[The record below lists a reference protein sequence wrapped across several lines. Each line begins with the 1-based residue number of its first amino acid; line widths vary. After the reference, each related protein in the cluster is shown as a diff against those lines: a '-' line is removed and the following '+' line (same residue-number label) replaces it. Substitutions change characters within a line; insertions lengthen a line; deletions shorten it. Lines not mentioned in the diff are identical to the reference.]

1 VLALPSSPR
10 AALTPARAGHDIS
23 HEPLDPSLPV
33 LSSAVLQPFRHL
45 LDRPT
50 PSSPSLSGSF
60 ELVDAPDTPEGRLL
74 PGQYAAPS
82 EPALSDAGSP
92 LARRAS
98 LAGSAAWSA
107 LGFEAPPEPLEL
119 SVDEEERLACEWGL
133 DEALSNAA
141 SDDGTGRRRASSAFL
156 EPGTA
161 GTGLARAHSLG
172 PAAVP
177 GMSGAAG
184 RLGSG
189 ARYDDELAD
198 DDDALEVLETRSM
211 PDALDHGRPLSFA
224 DSILDSVEQRLAAA
238 RSSAVPVVPAAAAD
252 AATSEGESN
261 APRIKIIE
269 RTPTQR
275 RRLGQ
280 RLRTQSLGPAAGM
293 SSLPSLAD
301 LSGDGVV
308 GDIETPSSAGRS
320 GLAVRDS
327 LFLGP
332 ASSGLSRQGSAASPR
347 MSTAMS
353 SSRGS
358 TDLDRASSF
367 RPDSRLSL
375 AIPPSRSDELAHP
388 DDHPSTSPTLSRAS
402 PGFTSRFDPL
412 VIAAQRAE
420 LAKERPAFVN
430 PDAGRPPQVVLL
442 PAPLAG
448 RPPSPPRREH
458 VEGPDC
464 PDLSGGDDGD
474 DDEPQEQL
482 EPEGDDDDEF
492 EDAPGLRKPLHPAGA
507 LYGRSLMDVM
517 AERRAQLKAQQRAF
531 VPGSD
536 GRRAMFEWQASA
548 PVPPSDAAA
557 AEPAQVDEVPLALVP
572 AGGRGR
578 GPQQRARGESPEKAR
593 GARTTIFGPDLLY
606 QRELARA
613 QELEAQER
621 VEREEVERRERDK
634 RERDE
639 RKKGRGKLV
648 KGAKRRSQMA
658 LDQVAVSAPPQEWV
672 PPVSV
677 LRQEEREWEHEQGEE
692 AVEELVEG
700 ASPSSRSFSCLDL
713 SLTSTSS
720 LPAAPTRRHAP
731 AAPLDRRNSLAPS
744 LSIPLGLGA
753 GLSSSASGGDWFAG
767 PADSTRARAAGSDDE
782 DEQNDAFRP
791 RPISSL
797 GGGGYLS
804 AGGEARRR
812 SAFGMSD
819 DEDDVESDDDEA
831 GSTRGTVRRPLHLL
845 ALAPPP
851 PGSSTDVRF
860 PQPADPAARPP
871 TTSLYASDTR
881 APLDDPHLP
890 FPGDPSSHGH
900 GSHTLP
906 DSDDDDQPLGT
917 RYSRQSLAHI
927 LPPVDLGANDDDSED
942 DKPLGARFSTIQPV
956 PDEDDVPLAIR
967 RMSLAPQQR
976 LDAPTARLHALDDD
990 GRTVSDESD
999 DRPLG
1004 LKAGAHL
1011 GGGGAPMPSYPQ
1023 QPFAPHSMPLAPGY
1037 PPVAPALPYTYSQFS
1052 LAAPTLPGF
1061 GVGVGVGA
1069 PDPQAQLALAQMQM
1083 QAAMQQQASDPI
1095 ERWRNEVSP

>member
-1 VLALPSSPR
+1 MQQGYPPSRPPAASLSAAPPTRDEAARAQLA
-10 AALTPARAGHDIS
+10 AALLSHDFS

-45 LDRPT
+45 LDRPA

-60 ELVDAPDTPEGRLL
+60 ELIDAPDAPENRVL

-82 EPALSDAGSP
+82 ELALSDHGSP

-107 LGFEAPPEPLEL
+107 HGFEAPPEPLEL
-119 SVDEEERLACEWGL
+119 SADEEERLASEWGL

-141 SDDGTGRRRASSAFL
+141 SDDGAGRRRGSSAFP
-156 EPGTA
+156 EPG
-161 GTGLARAHSLG
+161 
-172 PAAVP
+172 V
-177 GMSGAAG
+177 SGAGLSRAFSAG
-184 RLGSG
+184 AAASSSSG
-189 ARYDDELAD
+189 AVRRHGPGARHDEED
-198 DDDALEVLETRSM
+198 DDDALEILETRSM

-224 DSILDSVEQRLAAA
+224 ESILDGVEQRLAASTSGHV
-238 RSSAVPVVPAAAAD
+238 SSASPLVSVEDAD
-252 AATSEGESN
+252 AAASEGELG
-261 APRIKIIE
+261 APRIKILE

-301 LSGDGVV
+301 LSGDGSV
-308 GDIETPSSAGRS
+308 GDIETLSSAGRS

-347 MSTAMS
+347 MSVAMS

-358 TDLDRASSF
+358 TDLERASSF
-367 RPDSRLSL
+367 RPDSRLSV
-375 AIPPSRSDELAHP
+375 AILPSRSDELAHP

-430 PDAGRPPQVVLL
+430 PDAGKPPQVVLL

-448 RPPSPPRREH
+448 RPPSPPRRGRA
-458 VEGPDC
+458 EGPEPEGPSDGTVEEDEE
-464 PDLSGGDDGD
+464 PQQLEDDGD
-474 DDEPQEQL
+474 GE
-482 EPEGDDDDEF
+482 DEF

-548 PVPPSDAAA
+548 PAPPPDAAVVDEA
-557 AEPAQVDEVPLALVP
+557 PVDEVPLALMP

-578 GPQQRARGESPEKAR
+578 APPRESPEKAR

-613 QELEAQER
+613 KELEEQER

-658 LDQVAVSAPPQEWV
+658 LDQVAAPAQAQEWAPPV
-672 PPVSV
+672 AV
-677 LRQEEREWEHEQGEE
+677 LRQDEREWQPEQGEE
-692 AVEELVEG
+692 VVEELVEDQ
-700 ASPSSRSFSCLDL
+700 PRRS
-713 SLTSTSS
+713 
-720 LPAAPTRRHAP
+720 APG
-731 AAPLDRRNSLAPS
+731 APLDRRNSLAPS
-744 LSIPLGLGA
+744 LSIPLGLGT
-753 GLSSSASGGDWFAG
+753 GLTSTASGGDWF
-767 PADSTRARAAGSDDE
+767 PAPVDSTRPRAVGSDEEDDE
-782 DEQNDAFRP
+782 DDAFRP

-819 DEDDVESDDDEA
+819 DEDDAESDDDGE
-831 GSTRGTVRRPLHLL
+831 SLTRR
-845 ALAPPP
+845 
-851 PGSSTDVRF
+851 S
-860 PQPADPAARPP
+860 PADPQPRPS
-871 TTSLYASDTR
+871 TTSVDASDAR
-881 APLDDPHLP
+881 VHGDGPHLP

-900 GSHTLP
+900 GSHNLP

-927 LPPVDLGANDDDSED
+927 LPPVDLGAAADDDSED
-942 DKPLGARFSTIQPV
+942 DKPLGARFSSIQPV

-976 LDAPTARLHALDDD
+976 LEAPTARLHALDDD

-1004 LKAGAHL
+1004 LKAGGHL
-1011 GGGGAPMPSYPQ
+1011 GGGGAPVPTYPYRHH
-1023 QPFAPHSMPLAPGY
+1023 PHAPHGMPLAPGY
-1037 PPVAPALPYTYSQFS
+1037 PPVAPALPYSYSRFS

-1061 GVGVGVGA
+1061 GGVGV

>member
-1 VLALPSSPR
+1 MQQGYAPARPP
-10 AALTPARAGHDIS
+10 AALTSPAAPPSVTRDEAARAELAAALLSHDLS
-23 HEPLDPSLPV
+23 DEPLDPSLPI

-45 LDRPT
+45 LDRPA
-50 PSSPSLSGSF
+50 PSPPSLSGSF
-60 ELVDAPDTPEGRLL
+60 ELVDAPDAPEGRVL
-74 PGQYAAPS
+74 PGQYAAPTDA
-82 EPALSDAGSP
+82 ALSDAGSP

-98 LAGSAAWSA
+98 LAGSAVWSA
-107 LGFEAPPEPLEL
+107 HGFDAPPEPLEL
-119 SVDEEERLACEWGL
+119 SADEEERLASEWGL

-141 SDDGTGRRRASSAFL
+141 SDDGAGRRRGSSAVLEPTASAFGVSRAFSAGAAAAASS
-156 EPGTA
+156 GTF
-161 GTGLARAHSLG
+161 
-172 PAAVP
+172 
-177 GMSGAAG
+177 GAARRHG
-184 RLGSG
+184 PG
-189 ARYDDELAD
+189 AGLDDEE

-211 PDALDHGRPLSFA
+211 PDALNHGRPLSFA
-224 DSILDSVEQRLAAA
+224 ESILDGVEQRLAASTSGHA
-238 RSSAVPVVPAAAAD
+238 SSTSPLVSVEAAG
-252 AATSEGESN
+252 AATSEGESS
-261 APRIKIIE
+261 APRIKILE

-301 LSGDGVV
+301 LSGDGSV
-308 GDIETPSSAGRS
+308 GDIETLSSAGRS

-332 ASSGLSRQGSAASPR
+332 ALSGLSRQGSAASPR
-347 MSTAMS
+347 LSTAMS

-388 DDHPSTSPTLSRAS
+388 DDRPSTSPTLSRAS

-420 LAKERPAFVN
+420 LAKERPAFSN
-430 PDAGRPPQVVLL
+430 PDAGKPPQVVLL

-448 RPPSPPRREH
+448 RPPSPPRRER
-458 VEGPDC
+458 VEGPE
-464 PDLSGGDDGD
+464 PEGLSDGD
-474 DDEPQEQL
+474 DEEDDPAQL
-482 EPEGDDDDEF
+482 EEDGDGEDEF

-536 GRRAMFEWQASA
+536 GRRAMFEWQASSPA
-548 PVPPSDAAA
+548 PPSDAVAV
-557 AEPAQVDEVPLALVP
+557 EQEQVDDVPLALVP

-578 GPQQRARGESPEKAR
+578 APPQRALGASPEKAR

-613 QELEAQER
+613 KELEEQER
-621 VEREEVERRERDK
+621 VEREEFERREREK
-634 RERDE
+634 REQDE
-639 RKKGRGKLV
+639 RKKRRGKLV

-658 LDQVAVSAPPQEWV
+658 LDQVAAAAPAQEWE
-672 PPVSV
+672 PPVAE
-677 LRQEEREWEHEQGEE
+677 LRQEEREWEPEQGEE
-692 AVEELVEG
+692 VVEELVE
-700 ASPSSRSFSCLDL
+700 
-713 SLTSTSS
+713 
-720 LPAAPTRRHAP
+720 APTRRHAP

-744 LSIPLGLGA
+744 LSIPLGLGT
-753 GLSSSASGGDWFAG
+753 GLTSSASGGDWFPAL
-767 PADSTRARAAGSDDE
+767 ADSTRARAAGSDDE
-782 DEQNDAFRP
+782 DEQGDAFRP

-797 GGGGYLS
+797 GGGGYFS
-804 AGGEARRR
+804 AGGEARRK

-819 DEDDVESDDDEA
+819 DEDDEVSDDEET
-831 GSTRGTVRRPLHLL
+831 GPTRRTPADAQH
-845 ALAPPP
+845 LAPAT
-851 PGSSTDVRF
+851 GATSSN
-860 PQPADPAARPP
+860 A
-871 TTSLYASDTR
+871 R
-881 APLDDPHLP
+881 APLDGPRLP
-890 FPGDPSSHGH
+890 FPGDPSSQGH
-900 GSHTLP
+900 ESHDHP
-906 DSDDDDQPLGT
+906 DSDDDDQPLGG

-927 LPPVDLGANDDDSED
+927 LPPVDHGAAADDDSED

-956 PDEDDVPLAIR
+956 PDEDDIPLAIR

-976 LDAPTARLHALDDD
+976 LEAPTARLHALDDD

-1004 LKAGAHL
+1004 LKAGGHL
-1011 GGGGAPMPSYPQ
+1011 GGGGAPIPTYPYQ
-1023 QPFAPHSMPLAPGY
+1023 QHPHALPGMPLAPGY
-1037 PPVAPALPYTYSQFS
+1037 PPVARALPYSHSHFS
-1052 LAAPTLPGF
+1052 LAAPTLAGF
-1061 GVGVGVGA
+1061 GGVA

-1083 QAAMQQQASDPI
+1083 QAAMQKQASDPI
-1095 ERWRNEVSP
+1095 ERWRNEVAP

>member
-1 VLALPSSPR
+1 MQQGYAPQRPPATLSSTAPPPITRDEATRAQLA
-10 AALTPARAGHDIS
+10 AALLSHDLS

-33 LSSAVLQPFRHL
+33 HSSAVLQPFRHL
-45 LDRPT
+45 LDRPP
-50 PSSPSLSGSF
+50 PSSPSLTGGSF
-60 ELVDAPDTPEGRLL
+60 ELVDAPDALEGRVL

-82 EPALSDAGSP
+82 DPAVSDAGRP

-107 LGFEAPPEPLEL
+107 HGFEASPEPLAL
-119 SVDEEERLACEWGL
+119 SADEEERLASEWGL

-141 SDDGTGRRRASSAFL
+141 SDAGAGRRRGSSAFL
-156 EPGTA
+156 EPGMA
-161 GTGLARAHSLG
+161 GSGLARAYSVG
-172 PAAVP
+172 AAAAA
-177 GMSGAAG
+177 GASGAAG
-184 RLGSG
+184 RLGPR
-189 ARYDDELAD
+189 ARHHDDDDGE

-211 PDALDHGRPLSFA
+211 PDALVHGRPLSFA
-224 DSILDSVEQRLAAA
+224 DSILDSVEQRLAASTSGRA
-238 RSSAVPVVPAAAAD
+238 SSASPLVPGEDAD
-252 AATSEGESN
+252 AATSEGESG

-280 RLRTQSLGPAAGM
+280 RLRTQSLGPTAGM

-301 LSGDGVV
+301 FSGDGSV
-308 GDIETPSSAGRS
+308 GDIETLSSAGRS

-332 ASSGLSRQGSAASPR
+332 ASSGVSRQGSAASRR

-375 AIPPSRSDELAHP
+375 AISPSRSDELVHP
-388 DDHPSTSPTLSRAS
+388 DDHPSTSPTRSRAS

-412 VIAAQRAE
+412 VIAVQRAE

-430 PDAGRPPQVVLL
+430 PDAGKPPQVVLL

-448 RPPSPPRREH
+448 RPASPPRREH
-458 VEGPDC
+458 VEGPESEV
-464 PDLSGGDDGD
+464 LSDGD
-474 DDEPQEQL
+474 GEEEAQEQL
-482 EPEGDDDDEF
+482 EPEGDSEDEF

-536 GRRAMFEWQASA
+536 GRRAMFEWQASSPA
-548 PVPPSDAAA
+548 PPSDAAA
-557 AEPAQVDEVPLALVP
+557 AEPAHVEEVPLALVP

-578 GPQQRARGESPEKAR
+578 APAQRARGGESPEKAR

-613 QELEAQER
+613 KELEEQER

-648 KGAKRRSQMA
+648 KGGKRRSQMA
-658 LDQVAVSAPPQEWV
+658 LDQVAASAPAQEWTPPVSAP
-672 PPVSV
+672 
-677 LRQEEREWEHEQGEE
+677 RQEEREWEPEQGEE
-692 AVEELVEG
+692 VVEELIEV
-700 ASPSSRSFSCLDL
+700 
-713 SLTSTSS
+713 
-720 LPAAPTRRHAP
+720 PTRRGAP

-744 LSIPLGLGA
+744 LSIPLGLGG
-753 GLSSSASGGDWFAG
+753 GLTSSASGGDWFAA

-782 DEQNDAFRP
+782 DEQDGAFRP

-797 GGGGYLS
+797 GGYLS
-804 AGGEARRR
+804 AGGGARRR

-819 DEDDVESDDDEA
+819 DEDDDAESDDDEA
-831 GSTRGTVRRPLHLL
+831 GPTRRTIDD
-845 ALAPPP
+845 AQAQPPTR
-851 PGSSTDVRF
+851 SLY
-860 PQPADPAARPP
+860 PADARAAV
-871 TTSLYASDTR
+871 DG
-881 APLDDPHLP
+881 PHLP
-890 FPGDPSSHGH
+890 FPGDPSSLGH
-900 GSHTLP
+900 GSHSLA
-906 DSDDDDQPLGT
+906 DSDEDDQPLGT

-927 LPPVDLGANDDDSED
+927 LPPVDLGPAADDDSED
-942 DKPLGARFSTIQPV
+942 DKPLGARFATIQPV

-976 LDAPTARLHALDDD
+976 LEAPTARLHALDDD
-990 GRTVSDESD
+990 GRTFSDESD
-999 DRPLG
+999 DLPLG
-1004 LKAGAHL
+1004 LKAGQL
-1011 GGGGAPMPSYPQ
+1011 GGGAPPMPPYPYQ
-1023 QPFAPHSMPLAPGY
+1023 HQPYGMPLAPSY
-1037 PPVAPALPYTYSQFS
+1037 PPVAPALPYSHSQFS
-1052 LAAPTLPGF
+1052 LAAPTVAGF
-1061 GVGVGVGA
+1061 GVGA
-1069 PDPQAQLALAQMQM
+1069 PPNPQAQLALAQMQM